1 MNDVKLIPGGCRTG
15 KALSPEMSLDD
26 LIEVIE
32 KFQEQETQS
41 FAKPKQPA
49 YRFYANSRW

>member
-1 MNDVKLIPGGCRTG
+1 MNDVELIPGGCRTG
-15 KALSPEMSLDD
+15 KSLSPEMSLDD
-26 LIEVIE
+26 LIEVFE